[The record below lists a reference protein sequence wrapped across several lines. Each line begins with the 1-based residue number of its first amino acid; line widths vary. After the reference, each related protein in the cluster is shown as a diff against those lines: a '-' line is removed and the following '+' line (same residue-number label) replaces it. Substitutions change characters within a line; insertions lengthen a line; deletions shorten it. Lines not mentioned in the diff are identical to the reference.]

1 MSTAA
6 FNPAAVAAPAAT
18 AAAGA
23 AAAAGV
29 ISTAWIPVIGPAVAA
44 VTLGISAI
52 INRKSGRQKV
62 AATQIVD
69 ELEPMMQRNVEAYL
83 EGPRTRT
90 SQAVALKNFDDAWVW
105 LTSSAA
111 CGNPELDKAGRACI
125 TDRSPGGRWDWFSYY
140 RDPIANDADVRQ
152 DTAVEAMLGLD
163 LSSPDA
169 AAKWLVPALLV
180 LIAVSI

>member
-1 MSTAA
+1 MSTST
-6 FNPAAVAAPAAT
+6 FNPASVAAPAAT
-18 AAAGA
+18 AAASA
-23 AAAAGV
+23 AAATGI

-69 ELEPMMQRNVEAYL
+69 ELEPMLQRNVEAYF

-90 SQAVALKNFDDAWVW
+90 SQAVALKNFDDAWAW
-105 LTSSAA
+105 LTSSAG

-140 RDPIANDADVRQ
+140 RDPIAHDPDVRQ
-152 DTAVEAMLGLD
+152 DSAVESMFGLD
-163 LSSPDA
+163 PGSPEA
-169 AAKWLVPALLV
+169 TAKWLVPALLLLV
-180 LIAVSI
+180 AVSI